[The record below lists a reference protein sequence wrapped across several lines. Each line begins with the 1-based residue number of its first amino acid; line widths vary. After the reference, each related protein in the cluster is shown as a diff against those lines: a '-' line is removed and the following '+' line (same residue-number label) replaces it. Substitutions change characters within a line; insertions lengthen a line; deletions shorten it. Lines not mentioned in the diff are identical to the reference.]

1 MGISLKPLSQ
11 QVMVITGA
19 SSGIGLATALAAAQS
34 GARLVLAARSKE
46 GLEDAQRQ
54 VEAAGGEAIH
64 VVADVSQLADVQPIA
79 LAAIDRFGGFD
90 TWFNNAGVSII
101 GPMREVSDEDS
112 RAMFDTNFWGLVYG
126 SLEAV
131 KHLKQRGGAL
141 INMGSLGSDM
151 AIPLQGMY
159 SASKHAVKGFTDA
172 LRMEL
177 EAEQVPVSITLIK
190 PTSINTPFPHHARN
204 YLDCE
209 PKLPSP
215 VYDPKEVAAAVLH
228 AATHGDRDVFVGGA
242 SKLFSSLN
250 KYFPRLVDWLS
261 ERMLMP
267 QHTTDEPARNPLGS
281 LYQAGVNGDARG
293 DHPGHVMKNS
303 LYTRA
308 SLHPVLTGLLVGV
321 AGMAAVAGASLMRKH
336 ER

>member
-1 MGISLKPLSQ
+1 MGISLRPLSE

-19 SSGIGLATALAAAQS
+19 SSGIGLATAVAAARE
-34 GARLVLAARSKE
+34 GTRLVLASRSKE
-46 GLEDAQRQ
+46 GLADAQRQ
-54 VEAAGGEAIH
+54 VEEAGGEATH
-64 VVADVSQLADVQPIA
+64 VVADVSRRKDAERIA
-79 LAAIDRFGGFD
+79 QAALDRFGRID

-101 GPMREVSDEDS
+101 GRLQEISDEDS

-177 EAEQVPVSITLIK
+177 EAEKAPVSVTLIK

-228 AATHGDRDVFVGGA
+228 AATHRDRDVFVGGA

-250 KYFPRLVDWLS
+250 KYFPRLVDWMS

-267 QHTTDEPARNPLGS
+267 QHETDELPRNPQGTLHHAGS
-281 LYQAGVNGDARG
+281 NGDTRG
-293 DHPGHVMKNS
+293 DHPGHVIKNS
-303 LYTRA
+303 YYTRA
-308 SLHPVLTGLLVGV
+308 SLHPVLTGMLVGL
-321 AGMAAVAGASLMRKH
+321 AGVAAVAGASLMRQQD
-336 ER
+336 R